1 MPLRLQSAALL
12 WPIDPELAEALLE
25 RETLNLEELTEIL
38 GERPFK
44 TEEIRNIDKYQMGGE
59 E

>member
-1 MPLRLQSAALL
+1 MVEEKRHLVKA
-12 WPIDPELAEALLE
+12 LAEARLE